1 MSAPHFL
8 YCLLGFFHTIAI
20 GEVAALDHELLD
32 DSVEGRSLVTEA
44 LLACAQS
51 TEILGGLG
59 NCLPIETY
67 DDSAQFLI
75 PVRDIE
81 IDLRAAV
88 N

>member
-8 YCLLGFFHTIAI
+8 YCLLSFFHTIAI
-20 GEVAALDHELLD
+20 GEVATLNHELLD
-32 DSVEGRSLVTEA
+32 DSVEGGSLVTEA
-44 LLACAQS
+44 LLARAQS
-51 TEILGGLG
+51 TEVLGGLG

-81 IDLRAAV
+81 KDLRVAV